1 MRRNTANNTI
11 FHYRTSSVKTND
23 KIPIFVPFS
32 QFLGQKRIFWK
43 ILLSHTT
50 SYGFLASCQKL
61 EKTNYRIPKKCP
73 DRWRDGGMDERMD
86 RRYFIGPFWLMP
98 EVQKVVI
105 LAVIWMIGKNS
116 MKHYVK
122 NKIFY
127 IHLNMED
134 ITDTDYADAKRVFK
148 DF

>member
-1 MRRNTANNTI
+1 
-11 FHYRTSSVKTND
+11 
-23 KIPIFVPFS
+23 
-32 QFLGQKRIFWK
+32 
-43 ILLSHTT
+43 
-50 SYGFLASCQKL
+50 
-61 EKTNYRIPKKCP
+61 
-73 DRWRDGGMDERMD
+73 
-86 RRYFIGPFWLMP
+86 MP

>member
-1 MRRNTANNTI
+1 
-11 FHYRTSSVKTND
+11 
-23 KIPIFVPFS
+23 
-32 QFLGQKRIFWK
+32 
-43 ILLSHTT
+43 
-50 SYGFLASCQKL
+50 
-61 EKTNYRIPKKCP
+61 
-73 DRWRDGGMDERMD
+73 MDERMD
-86 RRYFIGPFWLMP
+86 RRYLIGPFWLMP